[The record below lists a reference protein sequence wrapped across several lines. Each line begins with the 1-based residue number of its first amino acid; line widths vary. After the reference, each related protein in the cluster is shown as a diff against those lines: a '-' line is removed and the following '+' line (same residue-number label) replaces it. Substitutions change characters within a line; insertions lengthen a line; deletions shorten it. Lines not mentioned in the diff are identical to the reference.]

1 MKKTQIFILIL
12 SLLAVKIYSQNLISG
27 KIIDGEFNEPL
38 PFANILIRSSSN
50 ESNIAGTTSDLDGNF
65 AIEDLENGTYYIEVS
80 FVGYDTKRINEL
92 ELTGNNDNAIDVTLF
107 PSSNALEEVVVTTTV
122 RENTE
127 ASVLAIQKRSVTL
140 LDGLSAQSMK
150 KTGDSNLSG
159 AIKRVPGVSVQGGKF
174 VYVRGLGD
182 RYSKTLLNGM
192 EVPGLD
198 PDKNTLQLDIFPT
211 NLIDN
216 IIISKSANA
225 SLNS

>member
-107 PSSNALEEVVVTTTV
+107 PSSNALE
-122 RENTE
+122 
-127 ASVLAIQKRSVTL
+127 
-140 LDGLSAQSMK
+140 
-150 KTGDSNLSG
+150 
-159 AIKRVPGVSVQGGKF
+159 
-174 VYVRGLGD
+174 
-182 RYSKTLLNGM
+182 
-192 EVPGLD
+192 
-198 PDKNTLQLDIFPT
+198 
-211 NLIDN
+211 
-216 IIISKSANA
+216 
-225 SLNS
+225 

>member
-12 SLLAVKIYSQNLISG
+12 SLFAVKIYSQNLISG

-92 ELTGNNDNAIDVTLF
+92 ELTGNNDSAINVTLF

-159 AIKRVPGVSVQGGKF
+159 AIKRVPGVSVQG
-174 VYVRGLGD
+174 V
-182 RYSKTLLNGM
+182 
-192 EVPGLD
+192 
-198 PDKNTLQLDIFPT
+198 
-211 NLIDN
+211 NLFM
-216 IIISKSANA
+216 
-225 SLNS
+225 